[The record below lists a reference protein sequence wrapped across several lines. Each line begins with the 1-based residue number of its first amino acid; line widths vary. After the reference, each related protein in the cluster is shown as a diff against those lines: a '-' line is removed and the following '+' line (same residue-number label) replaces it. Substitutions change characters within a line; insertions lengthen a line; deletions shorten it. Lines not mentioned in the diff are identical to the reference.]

1 MGSACEGGCVYSVLL
16 PFHPHLAQR
25 LRGKQTQATSG
36 KSKARAPAHD
46 PTLRALPLSSRAQ
59 GREDE
64 VKGSRIREMGTKW
77 EEPQSWDWAGICWV
91 NMKTKKMPPNL
102 QDRMLPPEGSGRA
115 QPCPAP
121 CSLIPA
127 VSNPLPGPPSC
138 QLPARPVSTLHLPPY
153 AESRQ
158 NTC

>member
-1 MGSACEGGCVYSVLL
+1 MGSACEGSCVYSVFL

-46 PTLRALPLSSRAQ
+46 PTLRGLPLSSRAQ

-77 EEPQSWDWAGICWV
+77 EEPVMGLGRDLLGKHEDQEDAPKFIS
-91 NMKTKKMPPNL
+91 
-102 QDRMLPPEGSGRA
+102 QD
-115 QPCPAP
+115 AP
-121 CSLIPA
+121 
-127 VSNPLPGPPSC
+127 
-138 QLPARPVSTLHLPPY
+138 T
-153 AESRQ
+153 
-158 NTC
+158 